1 MRRVTHTLFYTNSP
15 KSTAVERG
23 QDPKLDVTTK
33 TYIPNHPLVLF
44 MDRKSPKS
52 AWNVTVSEICSGPTL
67 KPPDRILE
75 SERLQAR

>member
-23 QDPKLDVTTK
+23 QDPKVGVTTK

-44 MDRKSPKS
+44 MDRRVQSQPGMRQS
-52 AWNVTVSEICSGPTL
+52 QRSVQNL
-67 KPPDRILE
+67 L
-75 SERLQAR
+75 